1 MKQRKGLVMED
12 YTEKEIVEQDLKEI
26 RALVM
31 WKSKEIGFQ
40 TDDVGCAMALRLEC
54 AWDGQARN
62 RPL

>member
-1 MKQRKGLVMED
+1 MED